1 MTKRN
6 REFVTNATYGCY
18 AREGYNRCACGN
30 DKLQMCCHTYKDGS
44 RGYTLYCWDCGR
56 MLDVD
61 GTEEQLRK
69 AWNDYNAGTVKLE
82 YKLIKVPETVTIY
95 AKPEDDIDT
104 LLKEALF
111 KKVVMDRVPTHS
123 AQEDDV

>member
-1 MTKRN
+1 
-6 REFVTNATYGCY
+6 
-18 AREGYNRCACGN
+18 
-30 DKLQMCCHTYKDGS
+30 
-44 RGYTLYCWDCGR
+44 

-61 GTEEQLRK
+61 GPEEQLRK
-69 AWNDYNAGTVKLE
+69 AWNDYNAGAVKLE

-111 KKVVMDRVPTHS
+111 EKVVMDRVSTHS